1 MNIKRFFAILLIVI
15 IMMKM
20 FESLLLLKTNLAVE
34 LTIAFIIGGLLI
46 LAIICLTIIKK
57 MKDK

>member
-1 MNIKRFFAILLIVI
+1 
-15 IMMKM
+15 MMKM